1 MEGDLMKNFLKKYG
15 HLWILGYGFIYLPW
29 FIYLEKTITKHYH
42 VMHSVVDD
50 YIPFNE
56 YFVIPYFL
64 WFAYVA
70 VTIAYFF
77 FVNKEDYYR
86 LCIFLFTGM
95 TISLLVCTLFPNG
108 TDFRPVIDPNKNLC
122 SRIVAYNSIG
132 THIAIMKSESLRKYK
147 VVRVMSFI
155 LMVSICMATVFL
167 KQHSII
173 DVVGAVL
180 LCGAIYPLAY
190 AGSSQEETRPE
201 FIR

>member
-1 MEGDLMKNFLKKYG
+1 MCIRDS
-15 HLWILGYGFIYLPW
+15 LWILGYGFIYLPW

-108 TDFRPVIDPNKNLC
+108 TDFRPVIDPNKDVYKRQRQLRSC
-122 SRIVAYNSIG
+122 P
-132 THIAIMKSESLRKYK
+132 SLLQNCVCGLRFNMY
-147 VVRVMSFI
+147 
-155 LMVSICMATVFL
+155 
-167 KQHSII
+167 I
-173 DVVGAVL
+173 D
-180 LCGAIYPLAY
+180 
-190 AGSSQEETRPE
+190 
-201 FIR
+201 

>member
-95 TISLLVCTLFPNG
+95 TISLLVCTPGLWP
-108 TDFRPVIDPNKNLC
+108 C
-122 SRIVAYNSIG
+122 Y
-132 THIAIMKSESLRKYK
+132 
-147 VVRVMSFI
+147 
-155 LMVSICMATVFL
+155 
-167 KQHSII
+167 
-173 DVVGAVL
+173 
-180 LCGAIYPLAY
+180 
-190 AGSSQEETRPE
+190 TRPIPARTYSPACMSTTLSE
-201 FIR
+201 HILRL

>member
-108 TDFRPVIDPNKNLC
+108 TDFRPVIDP
-122 SRIVAYNSIG
+122 I
-132 THIAIMKSESLRKYK
+132 
-147 VVRVMSFI
+147 
-155 LMVSICMATVFL
+155 
-167 KQHSII
+167 
-173 DVVGAVL
+173 
-180 LCGAIYPLAY
+180 
-190 AGSSQEETRPE
+190 
-201 FIR
+201 